1 MPYRLTTL
9 LALTG
14 LVAYSAVLSTPD
26 QAAGPGQVVVA
37 SLAFSAEGQPISGLQ
52 FDLQWDDSLDLKLVI
67 GGQLRGSS
75 KILSTAPLGPRAIR
89 CLFIGTNRDSL
100 PDGELLQMFLAIDPG
115 AEPRL
120 AQVRFTNPVATDRD
134 GNPASVRAEAAGI
147 QIQSGNRISVALPS
161 AGILNAASLLP
172 GPVSPGEI
180 IPLLG
185 SLPQAAP
192 LLLLFNGVPA
202 PVLYAGLNQVN
213 AIVPFGL
220 DPDAPINLPIVLEV
234 RTGNGSARVSV
245 PIAPVAPALFTQ
257 NNTGTGPGAILNQ
270 DFTLNSPSNPAYRE
284 SIVMLYGTGFG
295 MLDPQPADGQV
306 VNGTAATRLVVTGSI
321 AGIPAQ
327 VMYAGA
333 APGLLAGVVQVNL
346 RVPADIAPVAA
357 PVALPVTLV
366 VGGVATPTGVT
377 VSVW

>member
-1 MPYRLTTL
+1 MPYRFTTL

-14 LVAYSAVLSTPD
+14 LVAYSAVLSTPS
-26 QAAGPGQVVVA
+26 QVAGPGQVVVA

-52 FDLQWDDSLDLKLVI
+52 FDLQWDNSLDLKLVI
-67 GGQLRGSS
+67 GAQLRSSS
-75 KILSTAPLGPRAIR
+75 KILSSASPGPRAIR

-115 AEPRL
+115 AEPGI
-120 AQVRFTNPVATDRD
+120 AQVSFTNLVATDRD
-134 GNPASVRAEAAGI
+134 GNPMSVRAEAAGI
-147 QIQSGNRISVALPS
+147 QIQPGFRISVALPS

-172 GPVSPGEI
+172 GSVSPGEI
-180 IPLLG
+180 VTLLG

-220 DPDAPINLPIVLEV
+220 DPNAPVNLEV
-234 RTGNGSARVSV
+234 RSGNGSVRVSV

-270 DFTLNSPSNPAYRE
+270 DFTLNSPSNPADRG

-321 AGIPAQ
+321 AGVPAQ

-346 RVPADIAPVAA
+346 RVPAGIAPTLAA
-357 PVALPVTLV
+357 PVALVI
-366 VGGVATPTGVT
+366 GRVAIPTGVT
-377 VSVW
+377 VSVQ